1 MHKLH
6 RIQAQSS
13 APKVLPLGLLFLL
26 SAGSL
31 SACSANL
38 ERNGSADDTNGP
50 DDGTTNSVINEEYRG
65 TFELQ
70 DPLVRRLT
78 RDELRFTLE
87 DSFDISLSEADMARV
102 PADRPLEGF
111 VNIATSQT
119 VLPEHVE
126 AYSQL
131 ADLVAERAANEG
143 ALARLIDCESLEA
156 DCRDEVVAQLGSLLF
171 RRPLTESESTAF
183 EELFDTVGNEEGSDF
198 ASAEGAVLR
207 ALLQSPQFLYRVE
220 NETAASRG
228 VAAGEASTIT
238 GYEIAT
244 RLSYLLW
251 ASAPDAS
258 LLRDAEEGR
267 LDTAEGIAEV
277 VGEMLQELDKAKRV
291 TSRYM
296 LDWGR
301 MEALPE
307 EGGLKPEFIESLI
320 ATYNNMLWQEN
331 VGPLSALTNNQ
342 LIMTGSL
349 AEGYGLEKTA
359 DGLATYDVTGLPGR
373 VGLLTHPG
381 LIAGMTNADG
391 GAIVARGLFLQSQL
405 FCQETPEPPTAV
417 QEAIDEFLLEQS
429 DTASDRE
436 IAEKRLMRNECAAC
450 HSGFDP
456 LAYGL
461 EQFDYQGRYRLMDEH
476 GNDLS
481 TDGWIPS
488 HVRVDGDDV
497 TYTSLE
503 ELAAALAQEAAV
515 SRCVTAQHLKY
526 ALGRVLD
533 ESAEEAVIQV
543 SAGFDSRG
551 GSYPAMV
558 ETIASHPIFRTM
570 KAE

>member
-1 MHKLH
+1 MHPSH
-6 RIQAQSS
+6 RIQANSS
-13 APKVLPLGLLFLL
+13 ARQILPLGLLFLL
-26 SAGSL
+26 L
-31 SACSANL
+31 PACSASL
-38 ERNGSADDTNGP
+38 ENGDGEKGKKGP
-50 DDGTTNSVINEEYRG
+50 DGTTHPIADEEYQG
-65 TFELQ
+65 SFELHE
-70 DPLVRRLT
+70 PLVRRLT

-87 DSFDISLSEADMARV
+87 DSLGVALSEADMAQV

-126 AYSQL
+126 AYAQL
-131 ADLVAERAANEG
+131 SELVAERAASQG
-143 ALARLIDCESLEA
+143 TLASLVSCSAVDAL
-156 DCRDEVVAQLGSLLF
+156 CRDEVVSQLGSLLF
-171 RRPLTESESTAF
+171 RRPLEEPENRAYA
-183 EELFDTVGNEEGSDF
+183 ELFDAVAAEEGGSFELAQD
-198 ASAEGAVLR
+198 AVLR

-220 NETAASRG
+220 KETAESRG
-228 VAAGEASTIT
+228 VPAGDPDTIT
-238 GYEIAT
+238 GYEIAS

-251 ASAPDAS
+251 ASAPDAE
-258 LLRDAEEGR
+258 LRQSAEEGR
-267 LDTAEGIAEV
+267 LDTPEGIAEV
-277 VGEMLQELDKAKRV
+277 VVEMLQDVEKSKRV

-307 EGGLKPEFIESLI
+307 EGGLKPEFIESLV
-320 ATYNNMLWQEN
+320 ATYNNMIWQEN

-342 LIMTGSL
+342 LMMTGTL
-349 AEGYGLEKTA
+349 AENYGLEKTA

-417 QEAIDEFLLEQS
+417 QEAIDEFLKEQS

-436 IAEKRLMRNECAAC
+436 IAEKRLMRNECASC

-461 EQFDYQGRYRLMDEH
+461 EQFDFQGRYRLMDEH

-488 HVRVDGDDV
+488 HVRVEGDDV
-497 TYTSLE
+497 SYASLE
-503 ELAAALAQEAAV
+503 EFAAALAQEPAV

-526 ALGRVLD
+526 ALGRVIE
-533 ESAEEAVIQV
+533 ESAEEAVNQV
-543 SAGFDSRG
+543 SEGFDARG
-551 GSYPAMV
+551 GSYPAML
-558 ETIASHPIFRTM
+558 ETIATHPIFRTM